1 MERNGHTHLLAVPTL
16 HLLANIL
23 HYVTYQ
29 FIPNMWA
36 LTGAWT
42 WSFMSSSKKPK
53 NIDCLSRKLL
63 ARMHSHF
70 KTTWL
75 QKHGIKCRPNV
86 GSKTQIY
93 CCCFFCHSCIAK
105 RRALLGINWWCA
117 KLRYVMGDILCPL
130 WIQSFI
136 ASPSYVN
143 PSEAMCGSR
152 MISWNNAIMQCYISR
167 NRKYSTNAGG
177 CDYDADHLLERKYNL
192 LAVAELWEL
201 YVIKLW

>member
-1 MERNGHTHLLAVPTL
+1 MERNGHTHLLVVPTL

-23 HYVTYQ
+23 HYVMYQ

-36 LTGAWT
+36 LTGACT
-42 WSFMSSSKKPK
+42 WSFMPSSKNWE
-53 NIDCLSRKLL
+53 NIDCLSFLECIHTLKPLGL
-63 ARMHSHF
+63 
-70 KTTWL
+70 L
-75 QKHGIKCRPNV
+75 QKHDIQYKPNV

-143 PSEAMCGSR
+143 PSEAICGSR

-177 CDYDADHLLERKYNL
+177 CDYDADHLLERK
-192 LAVAELWEL
+192 
-201 YVIKLW
+201 